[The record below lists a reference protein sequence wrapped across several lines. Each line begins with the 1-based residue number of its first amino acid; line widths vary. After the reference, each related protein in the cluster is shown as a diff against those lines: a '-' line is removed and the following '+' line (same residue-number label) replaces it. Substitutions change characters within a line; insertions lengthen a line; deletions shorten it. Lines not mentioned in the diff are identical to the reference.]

1 MSILQS
7 FNPSILSKPRGATLG
22 VFPKSGMDPKRP
34 TQESTFDLDGATMA
48 TNSGYLRS
56 SSPLEEWA
64 LIRYVG
70 HPIGEVITLRSSGMI
85 IGRSADND
93 ICLAEAEVSRQH
105 SKLDVVMEEGQA
117 VSVTL
122 QDLGSTNG
130 TFVNGKRLV
139 PEAEPTVLHNG
150 DVVRVGSHAFKLKRL
165 DDMERHYHEV
175 VLTQTTVDPLTG
187 VGNRATVL
195 GHLEKHFDL
204 ARRYKRPLSVILAD
218 LDYFKAVN
226 DTYGHATGD
235 LVLQAF
241 GVILLGRL
249 RGSDQVGR
257 IGGEEFLVVLP
268 ETHGHEA
275 VSVAENLRN
284 AIKSEPMTRPDGTSF
299 YVKVSLGVAQV
310 QEADANGGS
319 LLARADV
326 ALYRAKKR
334 GRDCVEFD
342 SPL

>member
-1 MSILQS
+1 M
-7 FNPSILSKPRGATLG
+7 KPE
-22 VFPKSGMDPKRP
+22 RP
-34 TQESTFDLDGATMA
+34 TQENTFDLDGATIA
-48 TNSGYLRS
+48 ASSGIVRS
-56 SSPLEEWA
+56 PSPTEEWA

-70 HPIGEVITLRSSGMI
+70 HPIGEVITLRSSGMV
-85 IGRSADND
+85 IGRSSDND
-93 ICLAEAEVSRQH
+93 ICLAEAEVSRRH
-105 SKLDVVMEEGQA
+105 SKFEVVLEGGQA

-130 TFVNGKRLV
+130 TFVNGKKLV
-139 PEAEPTVLHNG
+139 PEAEPTMLHNG

-218 LDYFKAVN
+218 LDFFKAVN

-235 LVLQAF
+235 LVLQTF
-241 GVILLGRL
+241 GMILLGRL

-268 ETHGHEA
+268 ETQGHEA

-284 AIKSEPMTRPDGTSF
+284 AIKSEPVSRPDGTPF

-310 QEADANGGS
+310 QDLDANAGS

-326 ALYRAKKR
+326 ALYRAKNL
-334 GRDCVEFD
+334 GRDRVEFD
-342 SPL
+342 SQT

>member
-1 MSILQS
+1 MD
-7 FNPSILSKPRGATLG
+7 SKLPH
-22 VFPKSGMDPKRP
+22 
-34 TQESTFDLDGATMA
+34 QETTFDLDGATMA
-48 TNSGYLRS
+48 S
-56 SSPLEEWA
+56 SSPSLRSGQPGEEWA

-70 HPIGEVITLRSSGMI
+70 HPIGEVISLRLPSMI

-105 SKLDVVMEEGQA
+105 SGLDLVMDGENPVE
-117 VSVTL
+117 VTL
-122 QDLGSTNG
+122 RDLGSTNG
-130 TFVNGKRLV
+130 TFVNGRRLD
-139 PEAEPTVLHNG
+139 PAAEPTVLHNG

-218 LDYFKAVN
+218 LDHFKNIN

-235 LVLQAF
+235 LALQTF
-241 GVILLGRL
+241 GVLLLGRL

-257 IGGEEFLVVLP
+257 IGGEEFLAVLP
-268 ETHGHEA
+268 ETNGQEA
-275 VSVAENLRN
+275 VSVAENLQKALRC
-284 AIKSEPMTRPDGTSF
+284 EPISSPDGTPF
-299 YVKVSLGVAQV
+299 YVGVSLGVAQI
-310 QEADANGGS
+310 QEEDANGGA

-326 ALYRAKKR
+326 ALYRAKSL
-334 GRDCVEFD
+334 GRNRVEFD
-342 SPL
+342 SPR

>member
-1 MSILQS
+1 MAYSPPNLM
-7 FNPSILSKPRGATLG
+7 N
-22 VFPKSGMDPKRP
+22 PKRP
-34 TQESTFDLDGATMA
+34 TQENTFDLDGATMA
-48 TNSGYLRS
+48 ASSASLRS
-56 SSPLEEWA
+56 ASPSEEWA

-70 HPIGEVITLRSSGMI
+70 HPIGEVINLRSTGMI
-85 IGRSADND
+85 IGRSSDND
-93 ICLAEAEVSRQH
+93 ICLAEAEVSRRH
-105 SKLDVVMEEGQA
+105 SRLEVVMDGGQA

-130 TFVNGKRLV
+130 TFVNGKKLA
-139 PEAEPTVLHNG
+139 PNAEPTALQNG

-218 LDYFKAVN
+218 LDFFKAVN

-235 LVLQAF
+235 LVLQTF

-257 IGGEEFLVVLP
+257 LGGEEFLVVLP

-284 AIKSEPMTRPDGTSF
+284 AIKTEPVSRPDGTPF
-299 YVKVSLGVAQV
+299 YVKVSLGVAQI
-310 QEADANGGS
+310 QDSDANAGS

-326 ALYRAKKR
+326 ALYRAKNL
-334 GRDCVEFD
+334 GRDRVEFD

>member
-1 MSILQS
+1 M
-7 FNPSILSKPRGATLG
+7 N
-22 VFPKSGMDPKRP
+22 PKRP
-34 TQESTFDLDGATMA
+34 TQENTFDLDGATMA
-48 TNSGYLRS
+48 TGTGYVR
-56 SSPLEEWA
+56 PNAPAEEWA

-70 HPIGEVITLRSSGMI
+70 HPIGEVINLRPSGMI

-93 ICLAEAEVSRQH
+93 ICLAEAEVSRRH
-105 SKLDVVMEEGQA
+105 SRLDVVMEGGQA

-122 QDLGSTNG
+122 QDLDSTNG
-130 TFVNGKRLV
+130 TFVNGKRLA
-139 PEAEPTVLHNG
+139 PNAEPTVLHNG

-175 VLTQTTVDPLTG
+175 VLTQTTIDPLTG

-218 LDYFKAVN
+218 LDFFKAVN

-235 LVLQAF
+235 LVLQTF

-257 IGGEEFLVVLP
+257 LGGEEFLVVLP

-284 AIKSEPMTRPDGTSF
+284 AIKTEPVSRPDGTPF
-299 YVKVSLGVAQV
+299 YVKVSLGVAQI
-310 QEADANGGS
+310 QDGDANAGS
-319 LLARADV
+319 LLARSDV
-326 ALYRAKKR
+326 ALYRAKNL
-334 GRDCVEFD
+334 GRDRVEFD

>member
-1 MSILQS
+1 
-7 FNPSILSKPRGATLG
+7 
-22 VFPKSGMDPKRP
+22 MDKNRP
-34 TQESTFDLDGATMA
+34 TQENTFDLDGATMA
-48 TNSGYLRS
+48 ANSGYLRANPPS
-56 SSPLEEWA
+56 EEWA

-70 HPIGEVITLRSSGMI
+70 QPIGEVIALHSSGMV
-85 IGRSADND
+85 IGRSSDND
-93 ICLAEAEVSRQH
+93 ICLAEAEVSRRH
-105 SKLDVVMEEGQA
+105 SRFDVVMEGGQA

-130 TFVNGKRLV
+130 TFVNGKKLV
-139 PEAEPTVLHNG
+139 AEAEPTLLNNG

-165 DDMERHYHEV
+165 DEMERHYHEV

-204 ARRYKRPLSVILAD
+204 AKRYKRPLSVILAD

-235 LVLQAF
+235 LVLQTF
-241 GVILLGRL
+241 GMILLGRL

-284 AIKSEPMTRPDGTSF
+284 AIKSEPVSRPDGTPF

-310 QEADANGGS
+310 QEADANAGS

-326 ALYRAKKR
+326 ALYRAKNL
-334 GRDCVEFD
+334 GRDRVEFD
-342 SPL
+342 SQI

>member
-1 MSILQS
+1 
-7 FNPSILSKPRGATLG
+7 
-22 VFPKSGMDPKRP
+22 
-34 TQESTFDLDGATMA
+34 MA
-48 TNSGYLRS
+48 ANSAVVRTGTYA
-56 SSPLEEWA
+56 EDWA

-70 HPIGEVITLRSSGMI
+70 HPIGEVITLRANGMI

-93 ICLAEAEVSRQH
+93 ICLAEAEVSRRH
-105 SKLDVVMEEGQA
+105 SKLDLLEEGDQGL
-117 VSVTL
+117 VVTL

-130 TFVNGKRLV
+130 TYVNGRRLD
-139 PEAEPTVLHNG
+139 PEGTPTALRNG
-150 DVVRVGSHAFKLKRL
+150 DVVRVGSHAFKLKQL
-165 DDMERHYHEV
+165 DDMERHYHQV

-218 LDYFKAVN
+218 LDHFKSVN

-235 LVLQAF
+235 LALQTF
-241 GVILLGRL
+241 GMILMGRL

-284 AIKSEPMTRPDGTSF
+284 ALRTEPVSRPDGTPF
-299 YVKVSLGVAQV
+299 YVKCSLGVARIQD
-310 QEADANGGS
+310 EDANGGS

-326 ALYRAKKR
+326 ALYRAKNL
-334 GRDCVEFD
+334 GRDRVEMD
-342 SPL
+342 SPS

>member
-1 MSILQS
+1 
-7 FNPSILSKPRGATLG
+7 
-22 VFPKSGMDPKRP
+22 MDPKRP
-34 TQESTFDLDGATMA
+34 TQENTFDLDGATMA
-48 TNSGYLRS
+48 ASSAYLRS
-56 SSPLEEWA
+56 NSPFEEWA

-70 HPIGEVITLRSSGMI
+70 HPIGEVITLRPKGMI
-85 IGRSADND
+85 IGRSAEND

-105 SKLDVVMEEGQA
+105 SRIDVVMEEGQA

-139 PEAEPTVLHNG
+139 AAAEPTSLNNG
-150 DVVRVGSHAFKLKRL
+150 DVIRVGSHAFKLKRL

-218 LDYFKAVN
+218 LDFFKAVN

-235 LVLQAF
+235 LVLQTF
-241 GVILLGRL
+241 GMILLGRL

-284 AIKSEPMTRPDGTSF
+284 AIKSEPVSRPDGTPF

-310 QEADANGGS
+310 HDADANAGS

-326 ALYRAKKR
+326 ALYRAKNL
-334 GRDCVEFD
+334 GRDRVEFD
-342 SPL
+342 SQI